1 MASVLSEPYFHDEQ
15 AAFEALEGIMWPGG
29 RPPACPHCG
38 NVDPGKMNRLAIQTS
53 KPCKR
58 HPKGKPVHGLWKCYA
73 CRGQFTVRKGTVF
86 EESRLELHLW
96 FQAAYLICA
105 SKKGV
110 SANQLHRTLGV
121 TLKTAW
127 YLAHRL
133 REAMADAGID
143 PLEPALRHL
152 RTLSEVSESD
162 KHRPV
167 EMRLWVKKKPTAM
180 SADIGRVIAE
190 DWRTEYSDFGTV
202 EGRLETIQ
210 DNGTLLIYVRDPL
223 FSSSV
228 RCYFDEDLLPQV
240 FECFRKRVEITG
252 TIHYRRNGTPTSIE
266 AASIT
271 PLPDDSELPSADDVR
286 GIFGART

>member
-1 MASVLSEPYFHDEQ
+1 M
-15 AAFEALEGIMWPGG
+15 
-29 RPPACPHCG
+29 
-38 NVDPGKMNRLAIQTS
+38 
-53 KPCKR
+53 
-58 HPKGKPVHGLWKCYA
+58 
-73 CRGQFTVRKGTVF
+73 
-86 EESRLELHLW
+86 
-96 FQAAYLICA
+96 
-105 SKKGV
+105 
-110 SANQLHRTLGV
+110 
-121 TLKTAW
+121 
-127 YLAHRL
+127 
-133 REAMADAGID
+133 
-143 PLEPALRHL
+143 

-210 DNGTLLIYVRDPL
+210 DKGTLLIYVRDPL

-252 TIHYRRNGTPTSIE
+252 TIHYRRNGTLTSIE